1 MALPTY
7 PTMWSD
13 VMGANAS
20 YTTIS
25 ETTASTGRVSLFNLF
40 PAETS
45 LDIKEGGVAPSRV
58 DMNGLFRIIGDN
70 IFYLQRGGVYNY
82 SSEYDYYAGS
92 IVTDGGRLYVAL
104 EQSGPNVGGAQAIT
118 DTTYWK
124 DLSGDASVSE
134 ATLTTAGIVQ
144 LSNELS
150 SSQTTAVTPYAVQT
164 ALDEAVS
171 EITSNIS
178 DVSEL
183 SDTLSSFQNVIDNTI
198 VGIYQGN
205 MVFTGYDEGKQ
216 EIMDALAD
224 TEVSLHTG
232 QVWLYDN
239 KLWTLEE
246 GTEDYD
252 GTWSDVPN
260 YGPAGTMMNW
270 NQFPLISSST
280 SLNDSTMYASSAAV
294 YSLNNTLTSLRS
306 TVSSLQTTVSNLES
320 RVSALGG

>member
-104 EQSGPNVGGAQAIT
+104 EQSGPNVGGTQAIT

-134 ATLTTAGIVQ
+134 ATVTTAGIVQ
-144 LSNELS
+144 LSNEVS
-150 SSQTTAVTPYAVQT
+150 ESQTTAITPYGVQEAIAQIT
-164 ALDEAVS
+164 DEVLGNIDFS
-171 EITSNIS
+171 EITDAI
-178 DVSEL
+178 DEL
-183 SDTLSSFQNVIDNTI
+183 DLVVNYATLGVYD
-198 VGIYQGN
+198 GD
-205 MVFTGYDEGKQ
+205 MDFTGEDDEEQ
-216 EIMDALAD
+216 EMLDALA
-224 TEVSLHTG
+224 EIEMSIYHG
-232 QVWLYDN
+232 QIWFHDSKLYITSD
-239 KLWTLEE
+239 EYS
-246 GTEDYD
+246 GF
-252 GTWSDVPN
+252 WSDVTN
-260 YGPAGTMMNW
+260 YGPAGSMLSWT
-270 NQFPLISSST
+270 QFPLISSST
-280 SLNDSTMYASSAAV
+280 SLNDSTRYASSAAV
-294 YSLNNTLTSLRS
+294 YSLNTTLTSLRS

-320 RVSALGG
+320 RVSALE